1 MELISTVKQLHEKL
15 PGYEFTP
22 EQEKALADYLA
33 FVREREDLL
42 ELIQTY
48 HDDIFDNK
56 KYTLAQVEALPEKD
70 GKEEGFLF
78 AVMFLARYE
87 LMDKVFAKR
96 GIPAE
101 EYKVG
106 ILKKYKDSLAKNKT
120 QYGSHGLRGM
130 HRYSLVNYLIPL
142 EYRIGRLLFEIT
154 KFNSAFEVYRN
165 KQTGEMISV
174 ALPGFQYMP
183 TGKRP
188 PSTYTGE
195 LFEPYIKQD
204 GDTMECFAFD
214 EEGNFSNTPIT
225 IKVSDYEKVLQTGDD
240 VLSVHIPADGRMTP
254 ELIDEAF
261 ALADKFFADHYADVD
276 FKAYVCSSWLLNTD
290 IKEFLNPESNIVRFQ
305 KRFRIVVTTVNG
317 YSLFWHVFG
326 TPNIGP
332 LDELVPKND
341 FQKKFLDR
349 VKAGQTLYNG
359 YGYILK

>member
-1 MELISTVKQLHEKL
+1 MELISTIKELHKKL
-15 PGYEFTP
+15 PDYDLTP

-33 FVREREDLL
+33 FLREREDLL
-42 ELIQTY
+42 NLIQAY
-48 HDDIFDNK
+48 HDDIFENRI
-56 KYTLAQVEALPEKD
+56 YTLAQVEALPEKD

-78 AVMFLARYE
+78 AVLFLARYE
-87 LMDKVFAKR
+87 RMDEVLAQR
-96 GIPAE
+96 GIPGS
-101 EYKVG
+101 YKVG
-106 ILKKYKDSLAKNKT
+106 ALKKYKDSLEKSKT
-120 QYGSHGLRGM
+120 QYGSYGLRGL
-130 HRYSLVNYLIPL
+130 HRYSMVNHLIPL

-165 KQTGEMISV
+165 KQTGQMISV

-195 LFEPYIKQD
+195 LFEPYIRQD
-204 GDTMECFAFD
+204 GDTMECFTFD
-214 EEGNFSNTPIT
+214 EEGNFSATPIT
-225 IKVSDYEKVLQTGDD
+225 IKISDYEKVLQTGDD

-254 ELIDEAF
+254 DLIDEAF

-290 IKEFLNPESNIVRFQ
+290 IKEFLNSESNIVRFQ

-359 YGYILK
+359 YGYILR

>member
-1 MELISTVKQLHEKL
+1 MELISTLKELHTKL
-15 PGYEFTP
+15 PQYGFTP
-22 EQEKALADYLA
+22 EQEKDLAEYLA
-33 FVREREDLL
+33 FLREREDLL
-42 ELIQTY
+42 ELAQTY
-48 HDDIFDNK
+48 HDDIFENRI
-56 KYTLAQVEALPEKD
+56 YTLAQVEALPDKD
-70 GKEEGFLF
+70 GKEEGYLF
-78 AVMFLARYE
+78 SAMFLARYE
-87 LMDKVFAKR
+87 RMEEVFAKR
-96 GIPAE
+96 GISA
-101 EYKVG
+101 EYKDG
-106 ILKKYKDSLAKNKT
+106 ILKKYKDSLEKTKT

-130 HRYSLVNYLIPL
+130 HRYSLVNYLLPL

-165 KQTGEMISV
+165 KETGEKLQV

-204 GDTMECFAFD
+204 GDMMECFTFD
-214 EEGNFSNTPIT
+214 DDGNFSAKPIT
-225 IKVSDYEKVLQTGDD
+225 LKISDWEKVLGIGDD

-261 ALADKFFADHYADVD
+261 ALGDKFFADHYADVD
-276 FKAYVCSSWLLNTD
+276 FKAFVCSSWLLNTD
-290 IKEFLNPESNIVRFQ
+290 IKEFLNPESNIIRFQ
-305 KRFRIVVTTVNG
+305 NRFRIVVTTTNG

-326 TPNIGP
+326 TPTIGP

-359 YGYILK
+359 YGYILR